1 MGLRLR
7 EGIDVARYQALSGRA
22 LRRRQIDELAADGFI
37 AEDASGRLRVTPE
50 GAPLLD
56 TIVADLA
63 A

>member
-1 MGLRLR
+1 
-7 EGIDVARYQALSGRA
+7 

-37 AEDASGRLRVTPE
+37 SEDPSGRLRVTPE